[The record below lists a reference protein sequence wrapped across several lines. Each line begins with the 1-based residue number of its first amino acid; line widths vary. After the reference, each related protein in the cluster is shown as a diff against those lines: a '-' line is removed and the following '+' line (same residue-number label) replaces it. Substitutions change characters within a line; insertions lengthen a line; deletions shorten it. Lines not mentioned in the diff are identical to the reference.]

1 MVVPGLTAVNRYRVR
16 YRVCEGGMER
26 MGVVLAT
33 DWNKAC
39 EIALKSYPIVVEVM
53 DGPPAKMAISDS
65 REPIWMRDK
74 WLWSGGK

>member
-16 YRVCEGGMER
+16 YRVCEGGMEM

-53 DGPPAKMAISDS
+53 DGPPVNRYLFDNS
-65 REPIWMRDK
+65 RGV
-74 WLWSGGK
+74 GG